1 MGVNGE
7 DCGKSEGRT
16 DMGIGLGVV
25 LLAVGLIFALN
36 VVDLPSGV
44 ESAIDTNTLGWIL
57 IIVGALAIVLALVMN
72 AQRSRS
78 SHVVEER
85 RVDPR

>member
-1 MGVNGE
+1 
-7 DCGKSEGRT
+7 
-16 DMGIGLGVV
+16 MGIGVGVV

-44 ESAIDTNTLGWIL
+44 ENAIDTNTLGWIL

-72 AQRSRS
+72 AQRSRT
-78 SHVVEER
+78 HVVEER
-85 RVDPR
+85 RTPPR